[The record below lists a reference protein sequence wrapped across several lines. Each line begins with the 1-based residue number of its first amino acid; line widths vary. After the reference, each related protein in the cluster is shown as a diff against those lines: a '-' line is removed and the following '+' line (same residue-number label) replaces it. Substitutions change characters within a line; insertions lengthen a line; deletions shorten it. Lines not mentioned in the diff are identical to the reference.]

1 LMRLKE
7 GAFAVRGGFA
17 GCLWGSVPVWISQDD
32 CLRCGSCSDYGK
44 VTGRCGCGEWLW
56 TTPAPGGTA
65 RCQRQISL
73 CMTVSLGDVHRHRL
87 FGRMNH

>member
-7 GAFAVRGGFA
+7 CALVVRGGFA
-17 GCLWGSVPVWISQDD
+17 GCLWACVPVSVSQCD
-32 CLRCGSCSDYGK
+32 CLRCGSWCDYGK
-44 VTGRCGCGEWLW
+44 VTGRCGCGGWLW

-73 CMTVSLGDVHRHRL
+73 GVTVPLGAARLHRL
-87 FGRMNH
+87 FGRTNH